1 MDLEHNIS
9 VQKQVSRAE
18 NNVYTCIDR
27 EEIRQFPTYHYGV
40 TSMYE
45 NNSHQTHYVT
55 STPILFQ
62 SIKLVPYQQN

>member
-27 EEIRQFPTYHYGV
+27 EEIRQFPTYHY
-40 TSMYE
+40 
-45 NNSHQTHYVT
+45 
-55 STPILFQ
+55 
-62 SIKLVPYQQN
+62 